1 MEHVAVDIETSDL
14 NHMKGDIK
22 LISIYSEGKYCDVH
36 EDILKSKDIL
46 EDDSIIKIFHNAI
59 FDVTWLMHNGIN
71 VTNYVDTM
79 LMAQILQYEGVN
91 LKHLTKQLLNVDLD
105 KDLQSSDNWRSDVLT
120 ESHKQYCL
128 DDSKYTY
135 QLYKLLY
142 DDIVAKGLI
151 DVFNREMKVIPAM
164 VELKLNG
171 IKLDMEGWS
180 KEVKNLESK
189 ANEVGKEFK
198 DKVGDDNINL
208 ESPQQIINAFQSSGI
223 PIKSTADEVLAQF
236 EDNYDEVKLLRK
248 YRKLQKNI
256 STFGYKISEYLDNED
271 VIRPDWKQIGAIS
284 GRMSCSKP
292 ALQGVPRVM
301 KPYFKAREGRTFVI
315 ADFSQVELR
324 VLAEVS
330 KDRTMIQAFNNDEDL
345 HTITASKVFNKPINE
360 ITDLERRMGKSL
372 NFGIVYGIT
381 ENGIQNQ
388 IRKTTGEEISIH
400 EATRYRLNFF
410 EAYKDVYTLQ
420 DILLRSQKIK
430 SLGGRIWCNKLR
442 PNQKLNY
449 CIQGTGADILKE
461 SLIEFLRIRN
471 TNWVLCAVVHDEIV
485 IEVPEDESQKALN
498 LLLTSMEKGMA
509 KFVKSVPCK
518 VDINI
523 SKTWI
528 K

>member
-1 MEHVAVDIETSDL
+1 MKCVAVDTETNHL
-14 NHMKGDIK
+14 NFRKGDIK
-22 LISIYSEGKYCDVH
+22 LISIYGDGGYSDTY
-36 EDILKSKDIL
+36 EDILSLKDIL
-46 EDDSIIKIFHNAI
+46 EDDSITKIFHNAI
-59 FDVTWLMHNGIN
+59 FDVTWLIHNGIN

-79 LMAQILQYEGVN
+79 LMAQILQYEEVS
-91 LKHLTKQLLNVDLD
+91 LKYLTKQLLNLDLD
-105 KDLQSSDNWRSDVLT
+105 KNLQNSENWKSDVLT
-120 ESHKQYCL
+120 EFHKQYCL

-135 QLYKLLY
+135 KLYKLLY
-142 DDIVAKGLI
+142 DEIVSKDLI
-151 DVFNREMKVIPAM
+151 EVFNREMKVIPAM

-171 IKLDMEGWS
+171 IRLDMEGWGN
-180 KEVKNLESK
+180 EVKNLESK
-189 ANEVGKEFK
+189 VNDIGKEFK
-198 DKVGDDNINL
+198 DKVGDNSINL
-208 ESPQQIINAFQSSGI
+208 ESPQQIIKAFQRNGI
-223 PIKSTADEVLAQF
+223 PIKSTADEVLARF
-236 EDNYDEVKLLRK
+236 EDDYDEVKLLRK

-256 STFGYKISEYLDNED
+256 STFGYKISEYLDNCG

-324 VLAEVS
+324 ILAEVS
-330 KDRTMIQAFNNDEDL
+330 RDKTMIEVFNNDKDL

-381 ENGIQNQ
+381 EIGIQNQ
-388 IRKTTGEEISIH
+388 IRKTTGEEISIY
-400 EATRYRLNFF
+400 EASRYRLNFF
-410 EAYKDVYTLQ
+410 EAYKDVYVLQ

-430 SLGGRIWCNKLR
+430 SLGGRIWCNKLK

-461 SLIEFLRIRN
+461 SLIEFLRSRN
-471 TNWVLCAVVHDEIV
+471 KNWMLCSVVHDEIV
-485 IEVPEDESQKALN
+485 IEVPEEEANDALN
-498 LLLTSMEKGMA
+498 ILKVSMECGMA

-523 SKTWI
+523 SKNWT